1 MIRPFWNRSLVVWA
15 ARDLL
20 RQSLLSL
27 LLFTSLVAL
36 VTSVALLL
44 LLGGTLSTAC
54 TRYMAQ
60 APAVVVRR
68 VDAGGWAPL
77 PVAEALARAGSV
89 AGVLRPRPRVWGVVQ
104 GPQGPLTVIGV
115 GSAAASDWPAGV
127 PLPQPGEAL
136 VGTAVTPNER
146 LGRIDLAGR
155 RKRTVTIVGR
165 LPAEASAALHDG
177 AVLHEADA
185 RALLGLTGDQATDLV
200 LETFHDDEAQALIP
214 DLARALGW
222 PVRIT
227 TRREQLGRQLDDI
240 GRRTGLTLV
249 GFVPA
254 LLALALVV
262 AAVGIGGY
270 RRRWEMGLLK
280 ALGWS
285 GGDIMRLHIYRGLLV
300 AGPAVAVGVAGA
312 YLLLFAPG
320 VTWVARWIFGWSG
333 PPPGLYLSCQG
344 AAGGL
349 LLAAVLV
356 GLPFLAAVFWTGWQA
371 AIRPPAECI
380 AEER

>member
-1 MIRPFWNRSLVVWA
+1 MIRPFWNRPLVVWA

-20 RQSLLSL
+20 RQSFLSF

-36 VTSVALLL
+36 VTLVALVL
-44 LLGGTLSTAC
+44 LLGQTLSTAC

-77 PVAEALARAGSV
+77 PVAEALTRARSV
-89 AGVLRPRPRVWGVVQ
+89 AGVLRPRARVWGVVQ
-104 GPQGPLTVIGV
+104 GPQGPLTAIGV
-115 GSAAASDWPAGV
+115 GADAEPDWPAGA

-136 VGTAVTPNER
+136 VGTAVIPYER
-146 LGRIDLAGR
+146 LGRIALSGR
-155 RKRTVTIVGR
+155 HNLTLTIVGR
-165 LPAEASAALHDG
+165 LPAEGGLALHDG

-185 RALLGLTGDQATDLV
+185 RVLLGLTDDQATDLV

-214 DLARALGW
+214 DLARALDW

-240 GRRTGLTLV
+240 GRRTGLISV

-285 GGDIMRLHIYRGLLV
+285 GGDIMRLHLYRGLLV
-300 AGPAVAVGVAGA
+300 ACPAVAVGALGA

-333 PPPGLYLSCQG
+333 PPPALYLSCQG

-349 LLAAVLV
+349 ILGMLLV

>member
-1 MIRPFWNRSLVVWA
+1 
-15 ARDLL
+15 
-20 RQSLLSL
+20 
-27 LLFTSLVAL
+27 
-36 VTSVALLL
+36 
-44 LLGGTLSTAC
+44 
-54 TRYMAQ
+54 
-60 APAVVVRR
+60 
-68 VDAGGWAPL
+68 
-77 PVAEALARAGSV
+77 
-89 AGVLRPRPRVWGVVQ
+89 
-104 GPQGPLTVIGV
+104 
-115 GSAAASDWPAGV
+115 
-127 PLPQPGEAL
+127 
-136 VGTAVTPNER
+136 
-146 LGRIDLAGR
+146 
-155 RKRTVTIVGR
+155 
-165 LPAEASAALHDG
+165 
-177 AVLHEADA
+177 
-185 RALLGLTGDQATDLV
+185 
-200 LETFHDDEAQALIP
+200 
-214 DLARALGW
+214 LARALDW

-262 AAVGIGGY
+262 AAVGTGGY

-285 GGDIMRLHIYRGLLV
+285 GGDILRLHVYRGLLV
-300 AGPAVAVGVAGA
+300 AGPAVAVGAAGA

-320 VTWVARWIFGWSG
+320 ITWVARWIFGWSG
-333 PPPGLYLSCQG
+333 PAPAFYLSCQG

-349 LLAAVLV
+349 LLAALLV